1 MAAFFEIR
9 PRAKELGEALKKEC
23 PQNDCIIYR
32 NLYNQYSDMIGD
44 YRNSN
49 LNFSDATVRA
59 LIHAVNKTGYEI
71 ESMYIENYAIQLYKR
86 EITRRNI

>member
-1 MAAFFEIR
+1 MAAFYEIS
-9 PRAKELGEALKKEC
+9 PRAKKLGEALKKEC

-49 LNFSDATVRA
+49 LNISDATISA
-59 LIHAVNKTGYEI
+59 LIHAINKTGYEI
-71 ESMYIENYAIQLYKR
+71 EGMYRENYAIQIYKR
-86 EITRRNI
+86 EIIGRNI